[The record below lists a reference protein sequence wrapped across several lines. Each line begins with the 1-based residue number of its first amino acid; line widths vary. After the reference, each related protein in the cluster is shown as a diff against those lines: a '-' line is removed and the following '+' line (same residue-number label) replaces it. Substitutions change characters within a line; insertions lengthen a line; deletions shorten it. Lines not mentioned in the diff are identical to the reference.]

1 MTVSRTKIFS
11 TESSGA
17 SILEVLL
24 ALAIVSMIAPFVY
37 NQIARTTSQLR
48 DMSMAKSVLALREP
62 MLNFVRMNQDKWPD
76 TAQIRLDDAELDT
89 ISELPTAGFID
100 KYYVRG
106 ATITD
111 IYLAFD
117 IGADELQTNRISKNL
132 GDDSAV
138 VGPDGVA
145 YGRTWAV
152 SAPDF
157 LPGNLI
163 YRITRDYSGEDRTKY
178 LHRGTSGEDELNQM
192 QRDLNM
198 GGYNVFNVGGID
210 AQSAQIQNAEST
222 FVDADEI
229 LAENVYFSSG
239 ANMDGGDV
247 FIGDMRVSGD
257 VTGFR
262 TISADKLNDTTY
274 TTSGRVITDRAD
286 VTRSVN
292 VSGDFVIKSDTA
304 KTISGFDGLNV
315 SSVVAPFISTEE
327 IMFYEDFGLTVSGEL
342 LMSTTSPVKLGNW
355 IFPSTTPPR
364 FSKMSLSRAEIKSAP
379 TKGEFG
385 DLFRSGWQMT
395 EQNYIPTIQ

>member
-178 LHRGTSGEDELNQM
+178 LHRGTSGEDNLNVM
-192 QRDLNM
+192 GRDLDM
-198 GGYNVFNVGGID
+198 AHHHVYNV
-210 AQSAQIQNAEST
+210 ATASAKSARIKNGNTT
-222 FVDADEI
+222 FVDADI
-229 LAENVYFSSG
+229 ATADTIYFSSG
-239 ANMDGGDV
+239 ANLDDADV
-247 FIGDMRVSGD
+247 SMGTVRVSGD
-257 VTGFR
+257 MSGFR
-262 TISADKLNDTTY
+262 NVFADNINGSNQRNIRK
-274 TTSGRVITDRAD
+274 
-286 VTRSVN
+286 
-292 VSGDFVIKSDTA
+292 
-304 KTISGFDGLNV
+304 
-315 SSVVAPFISTEE
+315 
-327 IMFYEDFGLTVSGEL
+327 
-342 LMSTTSPVKLGNW
+342 
-355 IFPSTTPPR
+355 
-364 FSKMSLSRAEIKSAP
+364 
-379 TKGEFG
+379 
-385 DLFRSGWQMT
+385 
-395 EQNYIPTIQ
+395 IQCGSFH